1 MDYNAC
7 MTSGEQRTNEGSGV
21 DQRFQTTH
29 WSVVMAAGKEPSPD
43 ASVALEQLCAT
54 YWFPLYA
61 FVRRRGFE
69 THQAADLT
77 QGFFADLLGRQDLR
91 AIDPQ
96 KGRFRAFLLSAI
108 KNFIANQ
115 IDQQNAQKRGGDVKT
130 LPMDFD
136 QADRRLQLEPYH
148 EQTPESVFLKQ
159 WALTLLERA
168 KDAGR
173 DDYVQSNKDRL
184 FDVIQVFLAGDP
196 AEMSYREVAQNL
208 DKSEGAIKV
217 AVHRLRRQFHK
228 QIRQEISRTVATEAE
243 IDAEIQDLFDA
254 LRS

>member
-1 MDYNAC
+1 
-7 MTSGEQRTNEGSGV
+7 
-21 DQRFQTTH
+21 
-29 WSVVMAAGKEPSPD
+29 MAAGKEPSPD

-61 FVRRRGFE
+61 FVRRRGFD
-69 THQAADLT
+69 TNQAADLT
-77 QGFFADLLGRQDLR
+77 QGFFAELLRREDLR
-91 AIDPQ
+91 AVDPQ
-96 KGRFRAFLLSAI
+96 KGRFRSFLLSAI

-115 IDQQNAQKRGGDVKT
+115 LDQQNAQKRGGDVKT

-148 EQTPESVFLKQ
+148 ELTPESVFLKQ

-168 KDAGR
+168 KDAVR
-173 DDYVQSNKDRL
+173 EEYVQANKDRL
-184 FDVIQVFLAGDP
+184 FDLIQVFLAGDN
-196 AEMSYREVAQNL
+196 AGLTYREAGEKL
-208 DKSEGAIKV
+208 EKTEGAIKV
-217 AVHRLRRQFHK
+217 AVHRMRQQFHK

-254 LRS
+254 LQS